1 MTSNPGGAASCRKQG
16 VQGDRDRDA
25 RVRVGARQAVA
36 MTRFGIIVLL
46 SICVRST
53 GAQPANRPASAASDS
68 ARIRTAIERG
78 ARGFERGMPDSIL
91 AHYAPDVILS
101 YPGIPDQDYRT
112 LAQGYSQLP
121 ALMAQRYHDT
131 DLRRDSRH
139 PRPRGGAPALD
150 HDNARSRTRLVC
162 RATNH
167 ALPPGSS
174 GVAAGA
180 NGRMAVRP
188 GHALPRLHSCST
200 PTSASLTVQ
209 VL

>member
-121 ALMAQRYHDT
+121 ARPSWLSATTTPTFDEILVTRDLAVVRLRWTTTIREAAHDSFVARQTTRYLR
-131 DLRRDSRH
+131 DLQVWRREPTGEWRFVRGMHYRDSTA
-139 PRPRGGAPALD
+139 AP
-150 HDNARSRTRLVC
+150 
-162 RATNH
+162 
-167 ALPPGSS
+167 LPP
-174 GVAAGA
+174 A
-180 NGRMAVRP
+180 RR
-188 GHALPRLHSCST
+188 
-200 PTSASLTVQ
+200 
-209 VL
+209 

>member
-1 MTSNPGGAASCRKQG
+1 MASNPGGAASCRKQG

-121 ALMAQRYHDT
+121 ARASWLSATTTPTFDEILVTRDLAVVRLRWTTTMREAAHDSFAARQTTRYLRDLQVWRREPTGEWRFVRGMHYHDST
-131 DLRRDSRH
+131 A
-139 PRPRGGAPALD
+139 AP
-150 HDNARSRTRLVC
+150 
-162 RATNH
+162 
-167 ALPPGSS
+167 LPP
-174 GVAAGA
+174 A
-180 NGRMAVRP
+180 RR
-188 GHALPRLHSCST
+188 
-200 PTSASLTVQ
+200 
-209 VL
+209 